1 MFSSLRSRL
10 WISYAF
16 LTLVALVI
24 VAAGLVWALQRS
36 PLLYRTTV
44 LKMRVA
50 ESVVVTR
57 LEELPFPNGPLAGA
71 RIDTMLRNQADA
83 RQLRISVISN
93 TGSVLADFGVGIT
106 NLLPIPTLPLATTDA
121 DPTQALLIK
130 DSKDIEW
137 FYILHKVDEKHFLV
151 ISTPRPSLPLSQ
163 ILRDDILRPF
173 FQAALVAL
181 VLGLLL
187 SLIFG
192 QWISNPLHQMAEGA
206 RKMAEGKYYPIHPSG
221 PSETHQLAET
231 LNEMAHRVQTSQQ
244 SQRDFIANISHE
256 LKTPLT
262 SIQGFAQAILD
273 DAARTPEALQ
283 QAAGVIFNES
293 GRMHRLVMDL
303 LVLAR
308 LEGGTADLQKLP
320 VDLTL
325 LLNNVVDKFK
335 LQAEQA
341 QVSLSPD
348 LGSLSTLTGDGD
360 RLAQVFTNLVDNAIK
375 FTPAGGQV
383 SIAAALNDGNI
394 VVKVKDSGVGI
405 APEDQKRIFE
415 RFYQVDKS
423 RKGGNRRGVGL
434 GLAIASQIVNAHGG
448 QIWVNSVPGQG
459 STFSVSL
466 PVVRPDDKT
475 LSGRRTKV

>member
-16 LTLVALVI
+16 LTLVALAI
-24 VAAGLVWALQRS
+24 VAVGLVWALQRS
-36 PLLYRTTV
+36 PLLFRTNV

-50 ESVVVTR
+50 ESVVITR
-57 LEELPFPNGPLAGA
+57 LEELPFPNSPLAGA
-71 RIDTMLRNQADA
+71 RIETMIRNQADS
-83 RQLRISVISN
+83 RQLRISVISD
-93 TGSVLADFGVGIT
+93 TRAVLADFGVGII
-106 NLLPIPTLPLATTDA
+106 NPLPIPKLPLVTTDA
-121 DPTQALLIK
+121 DPTQALLIQ
-130 DSKDIEW
+130 DSKGAEW
-137 FYILHKVDEKHFLV
+137 FYILHKVDEKHFLM
-151 ISTPRPSLPLSQ
+151 ISTPRPSLPLGQ

-187 SLIFG
+187 SLVFG

-206 RKMAEGKYYPIHPSG
+206 RKMADGKYDPIHPSG
-221 PSETHQLAET
+221 PSETRQLVET

-273 DAARTPEALQ
+273 GAARTPEALQ

-303 LVLAR
+303 LALAR
-308 LEGGTADLQKLP
+308 LEGGTADLQKSP
-320 VDLTL
+320 VDLVL

-341 QVSLSPD
+341 QVRLSLE
-348 LGSLSTLTGDGD
+348 LGSLSAITGDGD
-360 RLAQVFTNLVDNAIK
+360 RLSQVFTNLVDNAIK

-383 SIAAALNDGNI
+383 SIAAALSDTRL
-394 VVKVKDSGVGI
+394 VVKVNDSGVGI
-405 APEDQKRIFE
+405 APQDQKRIFE

-423 RKGGNRRGVGL
+423 RKGGSRRGVGL
-434 GLAIASQIVNAHGG
+434 GLVIANQIVNAHGG
-448 QIWVNSVPGQG
+448 QIWVNSIPGQG

-466 PVVRPDDKT
+466 PVIRPEDQT
-475 LSGRRTKV
+475 LSSRRPKA